1 VWRAFGTAH
10 HSNSRRFSAIVRPIL
25 IAEHR
30 GGIGDDSCSR
40 EILFAVFSQET
51 CFLNAGKFRK
61 EFAGREK
68 AGREETA
75 RALTRAWFFLNAP
88 PDRW

>member
-1 VWRAFGTAH
+1 MRQV
-10 HSNSRRFSAIVRPIL
+10 L

-51 CFLNAGKFRK
+51 CFLNAWKFRK

-68 AGREETA
+68 AGREETGREETA